1 MKGDIIFSE
10 KTMKKEKE
18 KLNETLETEITLTEA
33 SPAEAE
39 SEKKPKKEK
48 KEKTPKPEKVKPEKA
63 EKVKAEKP
71 KKEKVK
77 KEKKQKVKYKFSSPS
92 KAEKIGI
99 AVTFATIFVVVGLG
113 IFLSFFLYLVY

>member
-1 MKGDIIFSE
+1 
-10 KTMKKEKE
+10 MKKEKE
-18 KLNETLETEITLTEA
+18 KLNETLEAEISLAEA
-33 SPAEAE
+33 APAETN

-48 KEKTPKPEKVKPEKA
+48 KEKAPKPEKVKPEKA

-71 KKEKVK
+71 KKER
-77 KEKKQKVKYKFSSPS
+77 KQKVKYKFSSPS

>member
-39 SEKKPKKEK
+39 SEKKPK

-99 AVTFATIFVVVGLG
+99 AVTFATIIVAVGLG

>member
-1 MKGDIIFSE
+1 
-10 KTMKKEKE
+10 MKKEKE
-18 KLNETLETEITLTEA
+18 KLNETLEAEISLTEA
-33 SPAEAE
+33 APAETN

-48 KEKTPKPEKVKPEKA
+48 KEKAPKPEKVKPEKA
-63 EKVKAEKP
+63 EKVKE
-71 KKEKVK
+71 
-77 KEKKQKVKYKFSSPS
+77 EKKQKVKYKFSSPS